1 MRCTT
6 RALSLTAQMMD
17 LTATAVMLTQY
28 ADLTGMAKSLYFSD
42 LGLCSKLLILRSCP
56 MSAHRAHVGSF
67 CGEEVVFLYLV
78 PCRIV
83 VKVMLGVY
91 MMLAAV
97 LMLNL
102 LIAVFSHTYEN
113 LNVQSDKLW
122 KWQR

>member
-1 MRCTT
+1 MFQAFNIKKLPYVCTW
-6 RALSLTAQMMD
+6 
-17 LTATAVMLTQY
+17 
-28 ADLTGMAKSLYFSD
+28 
-42 LGLCSKLLILRSCP
+42 
-56 MSAHRAHVGSF
+56 AHVGRF

-78 PCRIV
+78 TCRIV